1 MFCVMCQSAARGRK
15 MREGPH
21 STEDIDEAVGGDI
34 FDRYFTGEHKAIT
47 AAPRTWFITAD
58 YVNLAVFETDAGLL
72 LVDTGTAESGET
84 VHELVRKETDAP
96 LHTVVFTHGHLD
108 HAFGLKPWLD
118 AGERP
123 RVIGHENLPRRFRT
137 YMKTAYLNSH
147 INSVQFGIDDPIS
160 WPHKVDEFAWPDTV
174 YQNRLTLNFGGE
186 RFELYHAKGET
197 DDATWV
203 WAADRN
209 IVCGGDLLVGILPN
223 CGNPQKVQ
231 RYPEEWADA
240 LEAIASIGAD
250 LLLPGHGKLV
260 RGADVI
266 RERCLTTAAALRAI
280 VEQTLAGLNAGK
292 NHEEILESIEIPPEL
307 AKHWYIDPLY
317 DRPEFI
323 ARNVIRKYGGWWNGY
338 SAELIPAPMAK
349 RAAEIIRLAGGVD
362 RLVARAREL
371 KDVDP
376 ALACHLAE
384 WAALGA
390 PSSREAHQCA
400 IEVFE
405 ARAEDEI
412 ALMAR
417 GIFNHAIRR
426 SENALEALDEQQDS

>member
-1 MFCVMCQSAARGRK
+1 

-21 STEDIDEAVGGDI
+21 NTNDIDESVGGDF
-34 FDRYFTGEHKAIT
+34 FDRYFTGEFKAIQ
-47 AAPRTWFITAD
+47 AAPRTWFILAD
-58 YVNLAVFETDAGLL
+58 YVNLAAYETDAGLL
-72 LVDTGTAESGET
+72 LVDTGTAESAET
-84 VHELVRKETDAP
+84 VYELIRKETDAP

-108 HAFGLKPWLD
+108 HAFGLKPWIE

-123 RVIGHENLPRRFRT
+123 RIIAHENVARRFRT
-137 YMKTAYLNSH
+137 YMRTAPLNSH
-147 INSVQFGIDDPIS
+147 INSVQFGIDDAIS
-160 WPHKVDEFAWPDTV
+160 WPQRTEEFTWPDTV
-174 YQNRLTLNFGGE
+174 YQDRLTLSLGGE

-209 IVCGGDLLVGILPN
+209 IVSVGDLLAGILPN

-240 LEAIASIGAD
+240 LEAIASVGPE

-260 RGADVI
+260 EGADVI
-266 RERCLTTAAALRAI
+266 R
-280 VEQTLAGLNAGK
+280 
-292 NHEEILESIEIPPEL
+292 
-307 AKHWYIDPLY
+307 KHWYIDPLY

-338 SAELIPAPMAK
+338 SADLMAAPMPQ
-349 RAAEIIRLAGGVD
+349 RAAEIVQLSGGVD
-362 RLVARAREL
+362 KLVARAREL
-371 KDVDP
+371 KDSDP

-390 PSSREAHQCA
+390 PESREAHECA

-417 GIFNHAIRR
+417 GIFNHAVRR
-426 SENALEALDEQQDS
+426 SEEALERMDEEQGS

>member
-1 MFCVMCQSAARGRK
+1 

-21 STEDIDEAVGGDI
+21 STDDINESVGGDL
-34 FDRYFTGEHKAIT
+34 FDRYFTGEHKAVE

-58 YVNLAVFETDAGLL
+58 YVNLAAYETGAGLL
-72 LVDTGTAESGET
+72 LVDTGTAESAET
-84 VHELVRKETDAP
+84 VHELIRKETDAP

-108 HAFGLKPWLD
+108 HAFGLKPWLE

-123 RVIGHENLPRRFRT
+123 RIIAHENVTRRFRT
-137 YMKTAYLNSH
+137 YMKTAPLNSH
-147 INSVQFGIDDPIS
+147 INSVQFGIDEDIS
-160 WPHKVDEFAWPDTV
+160 WPHEMDEFAWPDTV
-174 YQNRLTLNFGGE
+174 YQDRLTLNLGGE

-209 IVCGGDLLVGILPN
+209 IVSGGDLLAGILPN

-240 LEAIASIGAD
+240 LEAIASVGAD

-266 RERCLTTAAALRAI
+266 RERCLNTAAALRAI

-292 NHEEILESIEIPPEL
+292 IHEEILATIEIPPEL
-307 AKHWYIDPLY
+307 AKNWYIDPLY

-338 SAELIPAPMAK
+338 SSELMAAPMPQ
-349 RAAEIIRLAGGVD
+349 RAAEIVQLAGGVEN
-362 RLVARAREL
+362 LVARAREL
-371 KDVDP
+371 KDSDP

-390 PSSREAHQCA
+390 PESRVAHECA

-405 ARAEDEI
+405 ARAEDEV

-417 GIFNHAIRR
+417 GIYNHAVRR
-426 SENALEALDEQQDS
+426 SEEALEAMDEEQSN

>member
-1 MFCVMCQSAARGRK
+1 

-21 STEDIDEAVGGDI
+21 STDDINESVGGDL
-34 FDRYFTGEHKAIT
+34 FDRYFTGEHTLTKV
-47 AAPRTWFITAD
+47 APRTWFVMAD
-58 YVNLAVFETDAGLL
+58 YVGLSAFETDEGLL
-72 LVDTGTAESGET
+72 LVDTGTAESAET
-84 VHELVRKETDAP
+84 VYELIRKETDAP

-118 AGERP
+118 AGEKP
-123 RVIGHENLPRRFRT
+123 RIIAHENLPRRFRT
-137 YMKTAYLNSH
+137 YMKTAPLNSH
-147 INSVQFGIDDPIS
+147 INSVQFGIAEGIS
-160 WPHKVDEFAWPDTV
+160 WPHEAGEFAWPDTV
-174 YQNRLTLNFGGE
+174 YQERLTLNLGGE
-186 RFELYHAKGET
+186 RFELFHAKGET

-203 WAADRN
+203 WAADRK
-209 IVCGGDLLVGILPN
+209 IVCGGDLLAGILPN

-240 LEAIASIGAD
+240 LEAIASVGAD
-250 LLLPGHGKLV
+250 LLLPGHGKV
-260 RGADVI
+260 VQGAEVI
-266 RERCLTTAAALRAI
+266 RERCLNTAAALRAI

-292 NHEEILESIEIPPEL
+292 IHEEILATIEIPPEL
-307 AKHWYIDPLY
+307 AKNWYIDPLY

-338 SAELIPAPMAK
+338 SAELMAAPMPQ
-349 RAAEIIRLAGGVD
+349 RAAEIVKLAGGVEQ
-362 RLVARAREL
+362 LAARAREL
-371 KDVDP
+371 KDSDP

-390 PSSREAHQCA
+390 PESREAHECA

-417 GIFNHAIRR
+417 GIFNHAVRR
-426 SENALEALDEQQDS
+426 SEEALEAMDEEQGS

>member
-1 MFCVMCQSAARGRK
+1 

-21 STEDIDEAVGGDI
+21 STDDINESVGGDL
-34 FDRYFTGEHKAIT
+34 FDRYFTGEHKAVE

-58 YVNLAVFETDAGLL
+58 YVNLAAYETDAGLL
-72 LVDTGTAESGET
+72 LVDTGTAESAET
-84 VHELVRKETDAP
+84 VHSLIRKQTDAP

-108 HAFGLKPWLD
+108 HAFGLKPWID

-123 RVIGHENLPRRFRT
+123 RIVAHENVARRFRT
-137 YMKTAYLNSH
+137 YMKTAPLNSH
-147 INSVQFGIDDPIS
+147 INSVQFGIDEDIS
-160 WPHKVDEFAWPDTV
+160 WPHNVDEFAWPDTV
-174 YQNRLTLNFGGE
+174 YQDRLTLILGGE

-209 IVCGGDLLVGILPN
+209 IVSGGDLLAGILPN

-240 LEAIASIGAD
+240 LEAIASVGAD

-266 RERCLTTAAALRAI
+266 RERCLVTAAALRAI
-280 VEQTLAGLNAGK
+280 VEQVLAGLNAGK
-292 NHEEILESIEIPPEL
+292 IHEEILATIEIPAEL
-307 AKHWYIDPLY
+307 AKNWYIDPLY

-338 SAELIPAPMAK
+338 SAELMAAPMPQC
-349 RAAEIIRLAGGVD
+349 AAEIVKLAGGVEP
-362 RLVARAREL
+362 LISRAREL
-371 KDVDP
+371 KDSDP
-376 ALACHLAE
+376 AMACHLAE
-384 WAALGA
+384 WVALGA
-390 PSSREAHQCA
+390 PESRAAHECA

-417 GIFNHAIRR
+417 GIYNHAVRR
-426 SENALEALDEQQDS
+426 SEAALEAMDERLGS